1 MDNKEI
7 KKRRMW
13 TFFIDATEE
22 LIKTEGFQQVTI
34 RKVADKAGYNSATI
48 YNYFGEL
55 SHLLFFASLK
65 FLKPYIETVTQ
76 EMKKTEN
83 PVEQYLIAWDCF
95 SEYSFK
101 MPDIFQTV
109 FLMDLGNHPE
119 NLLTHYYELY
129 PSDLMAIPEELL
141 PVLMKRNLADR
152 GRFALSSLVKANL
165 LNDTQAE
172 EVNELTNLI
181 WQGMFTTLLNNRNH
195 YTAEEAQQRTM
206 KYIREIVEHK
216 VGVGRTLSSQ
226 KLRR

>member
-65 FLKPYIETVTQ
+65 FLKPYLETVTLK
-76 EMKKTEN
+76 MKTTDDPLEK
-83 PVEQYLIAWDCF
+83 YLIAWDCF
-95 SEYSFK
+95 SEYSFQI
-101 MPDIFQTV
+101 PDIFHTV
-109 FLMDLGNHPE
+109 FLMDLGDHPE
-119 NLLTHYYELY
+119 NLLASYYELY

-141 PVLMKRNLADR
+141 PALMERNIADR
-152 GRFALSSLVKANL
+152 GRFALSALVKAGRL
-165 LNDTQAE
+165 SETQAE
-172 EVNELTNLI
+172 EVNELTNLV

-195 YTAEEAQQRTM
+195 YTAEEAQKRTM

-216 VGVGRTLSSQ
+216 VSLNKDESALQ
-226 KLRR
+226 A

>member
-1 MDNKEI
+1 MNNKEL

-65 FLKPYIETVTQ
+65 FLKPYLETVSR
-76 EMKKTEN
+76 EMEKTDD
-83 PVEQYLIAWDCF
+83 PVEKYLIAWECF

-101 MPDIFQTV
+101 IPDIFQTV
-109 FLMDLGNHPE
+109 FLMDLGDHPKT
-119 NLLTHYYELY
+119 LLASYYELY
-129 PSDLMAIPEELL
+129 PSDLMAIPEELQ
-141 PVLMKRNLADR
+141 PALMERNIADR
-152 GRFALSSLVKANL
+152 GRFTIGPLVKAGL
-165 LNDTQAE
+165 LSEIQAE
-172 EVNELTNLI
+172 EVNELTNLV

-195 YTAEEAQQRTM
+195 YTPEEAQKRTM

-216 VGVGRTLSSQ
+216 VGLS
-226 KLRR
+226 KTEPARNA